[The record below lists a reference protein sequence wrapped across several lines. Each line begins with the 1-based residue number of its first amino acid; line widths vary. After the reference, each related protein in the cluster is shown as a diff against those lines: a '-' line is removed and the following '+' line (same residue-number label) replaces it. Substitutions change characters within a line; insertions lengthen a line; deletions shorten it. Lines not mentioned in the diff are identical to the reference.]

1 MAKIEKKF
9 KPMSCPVCDE
19 MYFSGPHRD
28 TYDEDIVDY
37 LNGDVRC
44 DHCGWIY
51 DLYQAEHPDSKEGY
65 NEMSVNEYKKWFEN
79 KLKENPDYDYS
90 DEHRPA
96 PVPHK
101 CPVCGE
107 YEFPNILSS
116 DICPVCG
123 WEDIGYEEIPD
134 EKPNDYMM
142 SFNETVAW
150 FKEKRKKD
158 PKFRWIDQNDPD

>member
-1 MAKIEKKF
+1 MSTNIRSKFRDRKRLFKKKREKEEKLLL
-9 KPMSCPVCDE
+9 E
-19 MYFSGPHRD
+19 
-28 TYDEDIVDY
+28 E
-37 LNGDVRC
+37 
-44 DHCGWIY
+44 
-51 DLYQAEHPDSKEGY
+51 E
-65 NEMSVNEYKKWFEN
+65 EN

-142 SFNETVAW
+142 SFNEKVAW